1 MELLT
6 INDSGLLYHASS
18 CYTVRS
24 YYLLICKL
32 IYQILKEQY
41 TDKRI
46 LVVFL
51 NGNQLIDKTEENY
64 KKYDHIIYIYF
75 NLEHTMV
82 RIGARDTSGGRD
94 DITKR
99 KTSNVAVVGV
109 GEDKNENY
117 LIHLD
122 NYDILK
128 KKDII
133 VDYSVLNV
141 IHMAN
146 CGKYLDFAKKMTCV
160 SPILYRPITFSSRN
174 RGIAC
179 LTTYVNTN
187 EPRRRQLL
195 DKAGSKIT
203 NVNNCFSDDKSQS
216 LYLNT
221 KVMINTHQTQHHHVV
236 EELRILPAICCGVI
250 VVCERSPLTEHLPYK
265 NFVVWSDYDTI
276 IEKADEVLKNYEE
289 YYNTIYGDIG
299 KLNAVLNKM
308 ENDSYNSL
316 NNKIKEIVENAE
328 AS

>member
-6 INDSGLLYHASS
+6 INDSGLLYHANS

-24 YYLLICKL
+24 YYVYICKL
-32 IYQILKEQY
+32 IYQILNEQY
-41 TDKRI
+41 KDKRI

-51 NGNQLIDKTEENY
+51 NSNQLIDKTEENY
-64 KKYDHIIYIYF
+64 KRYDHITYVYF

-94 DITKR
+94 SMDR
-99 KTSNVAVVGV
+99 PPSNVAVVGV
-109 GEDKNENY
+109 GEDNHEKY

-122 NYDILK
+122 NHDILK
-128 KKDII
+128 TKHII
-133 VDYSVLNV
+133 IDYSILNV

-160 SPILYRPITFSSRN
+160 SPILYRPMNFSSRN

-195 DKAGSKIT
+195 DKTGSKIT

-221 KVMINTHQTQHHHVV
+221 KVMINTHQTNHHHVV

-276 IEKADEVLKNYEE
+276 IEKVDEVLKNYES
-289 YYNTIYGDIG
+289 YYNIIYGDIG

-308 ENDSYNSL
+308 ENDNYNNL

-328 AS
+328 AP